1 MSKHPLHCSLK
12 YVYVSLLQ
20 YDPIQQENIVS
31 WLHTDHAEH
40 LGGRGRRKREV
51 KVGEGEKEKRRFGG
65 QGKGDGER
73 ERRERRGGDGEEESR
88 GINIS

>member
-1 MSKHPLHCSLK
+1 MSKHPLRCSLK

-20 YDPIQQENIVS
+20 YDPIQQEDIVS
-31 WLHTDHAEH
+31 WLYTDHAEH

-51 KVGEGEKEKRRFGG
+51 KVGEEEKEKRRFGG

-73 ERRERRGGDGEEESR
+73 EGEREERKGAEELTFHKRG
-88 GINIS
+88 